1 MPLSPPR
8 SYLTLASP
16 ARAEIEV
23 RRSRFVCDA
32 APATTEETAR
42 AFIEQ
47 VRGGTRDARHH
58 CTAFVLGADGATV
71 RSNDDGEPSGTAGA
85 PMLDVLRGRGLT
97 DVVAVVTRW
106 FGGTLLGTGGLI
118 RAYGDAVAAA
128 LGQAPLLT
136 MELREGL
143 VVEVGAADG
152 PRVENALRGHVGVD
166 VTGAEWTADGL
177 GLHLALVPGVQAAV
191 EGLVASLTAGSARVT
206 RGPSRWVEQG
216 TSRGRPGA
224 DA

>member
-1 MPLSPPR
+1 MPLSQPR

-16 ARAEIEV
+16 AGAEIEV
-23 RRSRFVCDA
+23 RRSRFVCDV
-32 APATTEETAR
+32 APATSEQAAR
-42 AFIEQ
+42 AVIEQ
-47 VRGGTRDARHH
+47 VRAASREARHH
-58 CTAFVLGADGATV
+58 CTAFVLGPDGATV

-118 RAYGDAVAAA
+118 RAYGDAVTAAI
-128 LGQAPLLT
+128 GQARLLT

-152 PRVENALRGHVGVD
+152 PRVENALRGHDGCD
-166 VTGAEWTADGL
+166 VTEADWTAAGL
-177 GLHLALVPGVQAAV
+177 ALHLAVVPGTQAAV
-191 EGLVASLTAGSARVT
+191 EGLVASLTSGSARV
-206 RGPSRWVEQG
+206 RPSQPHWREG
-216 TSRGRPGA
+216 TSSS
-224 DA
+224 

>member
-8 SYLTLASP
+8 RYLTLASP
-16 ARAEIEV
+16 AVAQIEV

-32 APATTEETAR
+32 APATSEQVAR

-47 VRGGTRDARHH
+47 VRARSRDARHH
-58 CTAFVLGADGATV
+58 CTAYVLGPDGATL

-118 RAYGDAVAAA
+118 RAYGDAVTTA
-128 LGQAPLLT
+128 LQQAVLVR

-143 VVEVGAADG
+143 VVGVGAADG
-152 PRVENALRGHVGVD
+152 PRVENALRGHDGCD
-166 VTGAEWTADGL
+166 VTESEWRADGL
-177 GLHLALVPGVQAAV
+177 LLHLAVVPGTQEAIR
-191 EGLVASLTAGSARVT
+191 GLVASLTAGSGRVAD
-206 RGPSRWVEQG
+206 GPESWVASERRL
-216 TSRGRPGA
+216 SA
-224 DA
+224 DD